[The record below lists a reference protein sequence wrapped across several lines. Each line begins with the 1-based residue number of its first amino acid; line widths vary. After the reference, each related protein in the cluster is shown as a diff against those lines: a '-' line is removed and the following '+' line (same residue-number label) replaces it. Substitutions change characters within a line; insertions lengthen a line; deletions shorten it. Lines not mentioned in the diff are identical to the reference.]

1 MGNFFRKRRG
11 SESSAFGTHLGQFS
25 ANSVRSNNISISMLL
40 LPGVPKAYFDK
51 GDIFH
56 SNFDKKSNLRFS
68 GNEVISDSAGGNEG
82 LL

>member
-1 MGNFFRKRRG
+1 MGKFFRKRRA

-25 ANSVRSNNISISMLL
+25 ADSVRSMVRSNNISISMLL

-56 SNFDKKSNLRFS
+56 SNFYKKSNLRFS
-68 GNEVISDSAGGNEG
+68 GNEVISDSAGGK
-82 LL
+82 